1 MIGIV
6 DYNMGNLASVI
17 NAFTKVGADAQV
29 ESDPSKLKE
38 YDKLILPGVG
48 AFGDAM
54 EHLKQRGMDSAVKE
68 FASSGKPLLGIC
80 LGMQLLFDSSEEFG
94 TSEGLGLIEG
104 KVIAFDESKFD
115 HALKVPHMGW
125 NEMFSRG
132 LTSNDLLQSNESF
145 AGLTPIN
152 VGADLCVCPL
162 FTGLKNNFYL
172 YFVHSFHAVC
182 DDKYAIGKS
191 YYGYEFVS
199 AVNKDNIYGFQP
211 HPEKSHENGLK
222 IIENFVKL

>member
-17 NAFTKVGADAQV
+17 NAFAKVGADARL
-29 ESDPSKLKE
+29 ESDPTKLAN

-54 EHLKQRGMDSAVKE
+54 EHLASNGMDEAVKTY
-68 FASSGKPLLGIC
+68 ANSGKPLLGIC

-94 TSEGLGLIEG
+94 STKGLGLIPG
-104 KVIAFDESKFD
+104 KVVAFDETKFD
-115 HALKVPHMGW
+115 HPQKVPHMGW
-125 NEMFSRG
+125 NELF
-132 LTSNDLLQSNESF
+132 QQ
-145 AGLTPIN
+145 N
-152 VGADLCVCPL
+152 VETDPRVCPL
-162 FTGLKNNFYL
+162 FNGLDDDFYL

-182 DDKYAIGKS
+182 DDTYAIGKTH
-191 YYGYEFVS
+191 YGYKFVS
-199 AVNKDNIYGFQP
+199 AVQNNNIYGIQP

-222 IIENFVKL
+222 IIENFVNL